1 MKLPK
6 TDSTKRTIRKHKHGR
21 EVFGNPAHASEIQIL
36 EKYKLT
42 SKGERF
48 LQFDSGAG
56 DINRMIMFAT
66 AKMISILKTS
76 QSWYADGT
84 FKVAPQQFYQLYTI
98 HAEKDGYIFP
108 CVYVLVTEKTE
119 LTYSRMLGKLLDL
132 EPALNPL
139 YVMLDFEKAA
149 INAFEEGFVAVVS
162 GCFFHFSQNIY
173 RKIQSL
179 GLTNQYMEDPDF
191 ALYMR
196 MLPSLAFVPE
206 NEVCDCFNILMGEFP
221 QAAIELAE
229 YFETNY
235 LGRRLPDQTR
245 KIPPFPMRYWN
256 MHTRVLN
263 QSARTNNSVEGWH
276 NAFQSGI
283 SISHPSFPKL
293 VNYLQ
298 REQAVQ
304 DEKYAK
310 WESGNMHQQSKSSK
324 DRDERLFHLV
334 MDYENRD
341 TLAYFRGIT
350 HNFTF

>member
-1 MKLPK
+1 M
-6 TDSTKRTIRKHKHGR
+6 HKHGR
-21 EVFGNPAHASEIQIL
+21 EVFGNPVHASEIQIL

-84 FKVAPQQFYQLYTI
+84 FKVAPQQFYQLYTT
-98 HAEKDGYIFP
+98 HGEKDGYIFP

-149 INAFEEGFVAVVS
+149 INAFEEGFVA
-162 GCFFHFSQNIY
+162 IY

-235 LGRRLPDQTR
+235 LGRRLPT
-245 KIPPFPMRYWN
+245 
-256 MHTRVLN
+256 
-263 QSARTNNSVEGWH
+263 
-276 NAFQSGI
+276 
-283 SISHPSFPKL
+283 
-293 VNYLQ
+293 
-298 REQAVQ
+298 
-304 DEKYAK
+304 
-310 WESGNMHQQSKSSK
+310 
-324 DRDERLFHLV
+324 
-334 MDYENRD
+334 
-341 TLAYFRGIT
+341 
-350 HNFTF
+350 

>member
-1 MKLPK
+1 
-6 TDSTKRTIRKHKHGR
+6 
-21 EVFGNPAHASEIQIL
+21 
-36 EKYKLT
+36 
-42 SKGERF
+42 
-48 LQFDSGAG
+48 
-56 DINRMIMFAT
+56 MFAT

-76 QSWYADGT
+76 QSWNADGT
-84 FKVAPQQFYQLYTI
+84 FKVAPQHFYQLYTI

-162 GCFFHFSQNIY
+162 GCFLHFSQNIY

-179 GLTNQYMEDPDF
+179 GLTNQYIEDPDF

-245 KIPPFPMRYWN
+245 RISPFPMRYWN

-263 QSARTNNSVEGWH
+263 HSARTNNSVEGWH

-324 DRDERLFHLV
+324 DRDERLFNLV

-341 TLAYFRGIT
+341 TLNYLRGIA